1 MARIEERK
9 GITADSSMAAV
20 FGSLLLVITFAD
32 THSHTYYIRRS
43 RDGRRTKETAAAWR
57 REARQ
62 GKESNMS
69 NVYEYIYM
77 RAAISYAGHARRV
90 AGERVRFIR
99 RTSHTKGAIV
109 EIRIRPKHITYD
121 RPEPGGTIGAVR
133 RAAVR
138 AQQSSLA
145 L

>member
-1 MARIEERK
+1 MAK
-9 GITADSSMAAV
+9 G
-20 FGSLLLVITFAD
+20 
-32 THSHTYYIRRS
+32 
-43 RDGRRTKETAAAWR
+43 
-57 REARQ
+57 

-69 NVYEYIYM
+69 NVYEYIYAA
-77 RAAISYAGHARRV
+77 RAAISYAGHVKRV

-121 RPEPGGTIGAVR
+121 RSEPGGTIGAVR
-133 RAAVR
+133 RLR

-145 L
+145 V